1 MKYNLYILS
10 TPSQAFFLSKMPELI
25 RNGVLVLTVT
35 NKDFANRILK
45 YLDNYSWKTIH
56 IIIVPS
62 NDNKNNRSR
71 LIFFRVWLWYFKLK
85 YSGFEAV
92 HFGSYSNLFQLSI
105 LSEYENLAESY
116 LLYDGTQILAVA
128 KNRMDLNHKIR
139 RFPKSFIFLNFKQ
152 TKIDKLHLVSPF
164 NLKVG
169 KKDKSL
175 KISCS
180 SKYSGLVLDG
190 EKVLFVGQ
198 PLIQLKIITET
209 FYYQC
214 LKALIKKFPNQHF
227 SYVPHPKENPI
238 FVSKIKQLMDIQKFD
253 GIFEYELFKSKV
265 FPATVISF
273 FSSVLPNLSF
283 LDKRLKLYALNI
295 PESEFLRKSAYDDV
309 CITYEFMLAIDNPKI
324 EFLFPVAEN
333 ENSITLKNFE
343 KGVEKI

>member
-139 RFPKSFIFLNFKQ
+139 RFPKSFIFLNFKL
-152 TKIDKLHLVSPF
+152 LHSEGL
-164 NLKVG
+164 
-169 KKDKSL
+169 
-175 KISCS
+175 S
-180 SKYSGLVLDG
+180 S
-190 EKVLFVGQ
+190 F
-198 PLIQLKIITET
+198 
-209 FYYQC
+209 
-214 LKALIKKFPNQHF
+214 
-227 SYVPHPKENPI
+227 
-238 FVSKIKQLMDIQKFD
+238 
-253 GIFEYELFKSKV
+253 
-265 FPATVISF
+265 
-273 FSSVLPNLSF
+273 
-283 LDKRLKLYALNI
+283 
-295 PESEFLRKSAYDDV
+295 
-309 CITYEFMLAIDNPKI
+309 
-324 EFLFPVAEN
+324 
-333 ENSITLKNFE
+333 
-343 KGVEKI
+343 